1 LHTLFRIFDGSSGQ
15 LNAAAWK
22 MCYRIII
29 FEMLKANEANFQAS
43 QSIHSSQQGH
53 ISVVNLNE
61 TAIIMVEGISKLFM
75 RSFATMTAGAHFPEI
90 WRELLKSLEALLD
103 RAALGLSTAVCAA
116 MTNLLSGIEKTEKL
130 GKPSIVLVWNMWKD
144 NNPVS
149 HVDSSN
155 RRNDNQKCLV
165 AYLDWLHE
173 IYRLVGSEMQ
183 LEQIRDVAKRLQSL
197 VIGSEAAAYAADHD
211 AMTEVQKYV
220 LQSLKEMPAGA
231 PGAVE
236 EIIGSLAGFVR
247 LAYENESANKGQTY
261 VALSKSAM
269 DLLNSCITDHVGKEH
284 ALDSDLLTQ
293 AILAL
298 GIPVKLK
305 YKWPLEGREPKTWR
319 KATTT
324 AVAILEAC
332 IPSLPRLR
340 NNPTFWDA
348 VVNFSN
354 GIIAADCQSCTTP
367 SDIPQDEEF
376 DIEAYSRLRQLL
388 TRGIGSNEIPDAIR
402 YKYIESIF
410 NYSIIHAPHPDDLA
424 RPGQE
429 LLQGLQSVH
438 IGRTQS
444 LPQHPRSKLCYVLL
458 HELFHLVDIKD
469 GSPDGLKLA
478 QAAGPFLI
486 LRAGISIKAYVHDQ
500 PLRGRMPL
508 PRSQKQE
515 LLLILRELQ
524 KFYSEPRAIPV
535 TSGVGLDHMKHMHRL
550 YPLIVQATEAA
561 WRDEELTTALT
572 KILATIGQ
580 DLAVFNG

>member
-1 LHTLFRIFDGSSGQ
+1 
-15 LNAAAWK
+15 
-22 MCYRIII
+22 
-29 FEMLKANEANFQAS
+29 MLKANEANFQAS

-75 RSFATMTAGAHFPEI
+75 RSFATMIAGPHFPEI

-149 HVDSSN
+149 HLDSSN

-284 ALDSDLLTQ
+284 GLDSDLLTQ
-293 AILAL
+293 AIFAL

-324 AVAILEAC
+324 ALAILEAC
-332 IPSLPRLR
+332 IPNLPRLR

-524 KFYSEPRAIPV
+524 KLYSEPRAIPV
-535 TSGVGLDHMKHMHRL
+535 TSGVGLDHMKHMLRL

-580 DLAVFNG
+580 DLAV